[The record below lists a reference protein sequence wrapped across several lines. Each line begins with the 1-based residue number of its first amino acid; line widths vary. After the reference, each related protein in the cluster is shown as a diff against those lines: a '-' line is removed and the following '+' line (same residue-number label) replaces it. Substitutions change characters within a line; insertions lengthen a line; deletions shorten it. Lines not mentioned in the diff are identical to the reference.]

1 MSEQNKIQNEE
12 ELWDLLSSAP
22 AVDSKAE
29 KKSKPACK
37 FEKNKAEAAPDE
49 AAPTDAAPA
58 EAAPKAERKL
68 DGFFYSCMAGV
79 AAVSVAATL
88 LITGMSGGTPAV
100 NGTTPVAGTES
111 TQLQAL
117 ELENAELRAKLD
129 LQKQQIMDLQ
139 AQLIEAVGS
148 EDFLATAP
156 TNPDGTADED
166 IINEQLEAYE
176 ILNQIR
182 DAYINF
188 DREAIEALIPEMDAR
203 LSYLS
208 NDALYEYYTI
218 LEYVE
223 QPSNG

>member
-12 ELWDLLSSAP
+12 ELWDLLSTEP
-22 AVDSKAE
+22 TVDSKAE
-29 KKSKPACK
+29 KKSKHAGK
-37 FEKNKAEAAPDE
+37 FEKDKAEPE
-49 AAPTDAAPA
+49 AAPA

-68 DGFFYSCMAGV
+68 DGFFYGCMTGV
-79 AAVSVAATL
+79 AALSVAATL
-88 LITGMSGGTPAV
+88 LITGMAGTPGGTPAV
-100 NGTTPVAGTES
+100 NGTAPVTGTES

-166 IINEQLEAYE
+166 IINEQMEAYE

>member
-12 ELWDLLSSAP
+12 ELWDLLSSTP

-29 KKSKPACK
+29 KKSKPAGK
-37 FEKNKAEAAPDE
+37 FEKSKAEPE
-49 AAPTDAAPA
+49 AAPA
-58 EAAPKAERKL
+58 EAAPAETVPSETAPKAERKL

-88 LITGMSGGTPAV
+88 LITGMTGGTPAV
-100 NGTTPVAGTES
+100 NGTTPVTGTES

-129 LQKQQIMDLQ
+129 LQKQQLVDLQ

-148 EDFLATAP
+148 EEYLATAP
-156 TNPDGTADED
+156 TNPDGTTDED
-166 IINEQLEAYE
+166 IMNEQLEAYE

-188 DREAIEALIPEMDAR
+188 DREAIEALIPAVPTQCK
-203 LSYLS
+203 L
-208 NDALYEYYTI
+208 N
-218 LEYVE
+218 
-223 QPSNG
+223 P